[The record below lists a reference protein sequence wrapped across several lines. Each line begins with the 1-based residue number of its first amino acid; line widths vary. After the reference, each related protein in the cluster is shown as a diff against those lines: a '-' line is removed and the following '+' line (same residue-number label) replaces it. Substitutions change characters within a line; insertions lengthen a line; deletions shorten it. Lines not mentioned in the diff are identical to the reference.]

1 MSTTK
6 DKRFRTYFEVR
17 NVDAGDGEMYLE
29 GVSDTGL
36 PNRRGMLLDYET
48 SRPHIVAF
56 VKEFEDRTGGA
67 SKGPLRIMHDE
78 DASAA
83 AGKIVNLDLNDDDKT
98 IPVRVHVVDEVAKTK
113 VSASVLNAFSW
124 FWRSVGAPW
133 KDAELTAKHGKPIY
147 RFTGRPV
154 ELSLVDSPGVP
165 GTGFTIENADFGLEE
180 DDMDEKD
187 ESTKPEGGEEIKN
200 GVYTAGRLMS
210 LLEGLTYVQTAIAS
224 EESKEGDSNEI
235 PEELRDAIK
244 ALAPVVTKYAAEQI
258 AELVGGE
265 DEDMFVSDDDEFSDI
280 ANVADDEGDEIANLD
295 AILNG
300 DYPGH
305 PFRGNQYAKG
315 KGGGRKG
322 AGGAHHQA
330 SKMAHR
336 ASVAASS
343 GKSGHNVAAKS
354 HKAAAALHEAKGNK
368 RMVAHHKAQEKFHRG
383 ESKLRAK
390 AATFQ
395 NSDGGDDAGVKNS
408 DSGTS
413 AEILAALAA
422 EVTPIV
428 DVKNAD
434 KPDATILVTKDED
447 AGIEVKNVDT
457 IRAEGIRAEAVRIAA
472 LPEGEQAAAIAARIF
487 KGIAG

>member
-1 MSTTK
+1 MSAAK

-210 LLEGLTYVQTAIAS
+210 LLEDLTYVQTAIAS
-224 EESKEGDSNEI
+224 EESKEGDSDEI
-235 PEELRDAIK
+235 PAELRDAIK

-305 PFRGNQYAKG
+305 PFRGNQHAKG
-315 KGGGRKG
+315 KVGGPSHLFSRG
-322 AGGAHHQA
+322 
-330 SKMAHR
+330 AHR
-336 ASVAASS
+336 ASVRAHSASA
-343 GKSGHNVAAKS
+343 GHKEHESAAKL
-354 HKAAAALHEAKGNK
+354 HKHAATWHAKAGNK
-368 RMVAHHKAQEKFHRG
+368 RMESYHKAQSSHHR
-383 ESKLRAK
+383 SLAK
-390 AATFQ
+390 ITNPAYTKNA
-395 NSDGGDDAGVKNS
+395 DGGDDASVKNS
-408 DSGTS
+408 DSATS

-422 EVTPIV
+422 EATPAV

-434 KPDATILVTKDED
+434 KPDATKVITKDED
-447 AGIEVKNVDT
+447 AGVEVKNADT
-457 IRAEGIRAEAVRIAA
+457 IRTEGIRAEAVRIAA

>member
-17 NVDAGDGEMYLE
+17 NVDADDGEMYLE

-210 LLEGLTYVQTAIAS
+210 LLEDLTYVQTAIAS
-224 EESKEGDSNEI
+224 EESKEGDSDEI
-235 PEELRDAIK
+235 PAELRDAIK

-305 PFRGNQYAKG
+305 PFRGNQHAKG
-315 KGGGRKG
+315 KGGGRQAAHIIKRPRWRTG
-322 AGGAHHQA
+322 PAWRRPAG
-330 SKMAHR
+330 R
-336 ASVAASS
+336 
-343 GKSGHNVAAKS
+343 
-354 HKAAAALHEAKGNK
+354 
-368 RMVAHHKAQEKFHRG
+368 
-383 ESKLRAK
+383 
-390 AATFQ
+390 
-395 NSDGGDDAGVKNS
+395 
-408 DSGTS
+408 
-413 AEILAALAA
+413 
-422 EVTPIV
+422 
-428 DVKNAD
+428 
-434 KPDATILVTKDED
+434 
-447 AGIEVKNVDT
+447 AGITSRRSLTRRRRRSTKPRETSGWQRTTRRRKSSTAANRSCAPRLRLFRIPT
-457 IRAEGIRAEAVRIAA
+457 AVTMLASRIPTARRVPKSSQLSQPRL
-472 LPEGEQAAAIAARIF
+472 LPLWT
-487 KGIAG
+487 